1 MAELF
6 RDSSVTLDLGI
17 ATAYEITATF
27 VRDGVVVH
35 EAEGNTV
42 AIPFKIMGY
51 DGPFEVRWQFFV
63 TGDPILHTR
72 YEAHEVV
79 TPLVE
84 LDTIDEPD
92 MTDTEKANAERLV
105 RRIIQ
110 GLTGQT
116 FGFTYGA
123 VAVIGSGERSLN
135 LPKRLIHLDGV
146 SYNYYPYDRVPFGA
160 ITVSNGGWSL
170 TTQYGN
176 DYFPS
181 VKHAPPEDA
190 IYTANGVIVAP
201 GYVHKWQPD
210 VTYLVTGSWGWEGV
224 PVEVSEAARL
234 LIDDYNCAEDTY
246 RNKFIANMRSADWRI
261 EYDPRTWSGTGNIKA
276 DQLIAQYVRS
286 GYGII

>member
-6 RDSSVTLDLGI
+6 RDSNVTLDLGI
-17 ATAYEITATF
+17 ANAYEITITF
-27 VRDGVVVH
+27 LRDGVIVH

-42 AIPFKIMGY
+42 NIPFKIMGY
-51 DGPFEVRWQFFV
+51 DGPFEVRWQFFI

-72 YEAHEVV
+72 YEAHDVV
-79 TPLVE
+79 TPLVD
-84 LDTIDEPD
+84 LDSIDIDD
-92 MTDTEKANAERLV
+92 MTTAERVAAERMV

-110 GLTGQT
+110 GLVGQT

-123 VAVIGSGERSLN
+123 VAVVGSGERSLN

-146 SYNYYPYDRVPFGA
+146 SFNYYPFDRVPFGA
-160 ITVSNGGWSL
+160 ISVGNGGWSI

-176 DYFPS
+176 EYFPS

-190 IYTANGVIVAP
+190 IYTSNGVIVAP

-224 PVEVSEAARL
+224 PVEISEAARL

-276 DQLIAQYVRS
+276 DQLIAPYMRS